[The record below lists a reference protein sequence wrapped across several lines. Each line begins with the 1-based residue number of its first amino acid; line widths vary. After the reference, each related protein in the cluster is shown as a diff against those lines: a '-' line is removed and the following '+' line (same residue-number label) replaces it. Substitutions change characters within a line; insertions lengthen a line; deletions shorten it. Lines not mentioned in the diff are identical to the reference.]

1 MHVIRR
7 EKYIYI
13 YKFKMLSGKKH
24 LKHLWDLKTV

>member
-13 YKFKMLSGKKH
+13 YKFKMSGKKH